1 MSVPAVLAL
10 ADGTI
15 FRGQSIG
22 ARGNTTGEVVFN
34 TALTGYQ
41 EILTDPSYA
50 RQIVTLTVPHIGNTG
65 ATPEDLEAAQVY
77 PAGLVIR
84 DLPHLSSNWRAN
96 ESLPEFLERGKVVA
110 IAGIDTRRLTRIL
123 REQGAQAGCIM
134 TGDQVDENA
143 AVKAARKFPGLK
155 GMDLAKVVSTKRSYQ
170 WNEGTL
176 WPEPSSAPIRANQRL
191 HVVAYDFGVKRNI
204 LRLLADGGCRM
215 TVVPAQTGADEALA
229 LEPDGIFLS
238 NGPGDPEPCSY
249 AIAATRRFLET
260 DLPVFG
266 ICLGHQILGLAAG
279 ARTVKMKF
287 GHHGANH
294 PVQELESGR
303 VFITSQ
309 NHGFAV
315 DESTLPKGVVATHR
329 SLFDGS
335 LQGLAFQERPVF
347 GFQGHPEA
355 SPGPHDLRGLF
366 ERFNHLMLRRLQAQL
381 KVAEENLRR
390 QHAGRH

>member
-1 MSVPAVLAL
+1 VSGPAVLAL

-22 ARGNTTGEVVFN
+22 AKGNTTGEVVFN

-41 EILTDPSYA
+41 EVLTDPSYA
-50 RQIVTLTVPHIGNTG
+50 RQIVTLTCPHIGNTG
-65 ATPEDLEAAQVY
+65 TTPEDLESAQVY
-77 PAGLVIR
+77 AAGLIIR
-84 DLPHLSSNWRAN
+84 DLPLVPSNWRAN

-110 IAGIDTRRLTRIL
+110 IAGIDTRKLTRLL
-123 REQGAQAGCIM
+123 REKGAQAGCIM
-134 TGDQVDENA
+134 TGDQVDQNA
-143 AVKAARKFPGLK
+143 AVKAARRFPGLK
-155 GMDLAKVVSTKRSYQ
+155 GMDLAKVVSVKRSYQ

-176 WPEPSSAPIRANQRL
+176 WPDAARAPIRSNQRL
-191 HVVAYDFGVKRNI
+191 HVVAYDFGIKRNI

-215 TVVPAQTGADEALA
+215 TVVPAQTPAAEVLA

-238 NGPGDPEPCSY
+238 NGPGDPEPCEY
-249 AIAATRRFLET
+249 AIEATRRFLET
-260 DLPVFG
+260 DVPVFG

-279 ARTVKMKF
+279 ASTVKMKF

-294 PVQELESGR
+294 PVQDLDTGR

-315 DESTLPKGVVATHR
+315 DEATLPAGVRATHR

-335 LQGLAFQERPVF
+335 LQGITFQERPVF

-355 SPGPHDLRGLF
+355 SPGPHDLRELF
-366 ERFNHLMLRRLQAQL
+366 ERFNRLMLRRLQAQL
-381 KVAEENLRR
+381 KVAEDNMR
-390 QHAGRH
+390 QRVSGR

>member
-22 ARGNTTGEVVFN
+22 AKGNTTGEVVFN
-34 TALTGYQ
+34 TALSGYQ

-65 ATPEDLEAAQVY
+65 ATPEDLESAQVY
-77 PAGLVIR
+77 AAGLVIR
-84 DLPHLSSNWRAN
+84 DLPPLSSNWRAN
-96 ESLPEFLERGKVVA
+96 ESLREFLERGKVVA

-123 REQGAQAGCIM
+123 REKGAQAGCIM
-134 TGDQVDENA
+134 TGDQVDQSA

-155 GMDLAKVVSTKRSYQ
+155 GMDLAKVVSAKRSYQ

-176 WPEPSSAPIRANQRL
+176 WPDPARVPIRTPQRL
-191 HVVAYDFGVKRNI
+191 HVVAYDFGIKRNI

-215 TVVPAQTGADEALA
+215 TVVPAQTSAEEALA

-238 NGPGDPEPCSY
+238 NGPGDPEPCTY
-249 AIAATRRFLET
+249 AIKATQRFLET
-260 DLPVFG
+260 DVPVFG
-266 ICLGHQILGLAAG
+266 ICLGHQILGLAGG

-315 DESTLPKGVVATHR
+315 DEETLPDGIIATHR

-335 LQGLAFQERPVF
+335 LQGLAFPERPVF

-355 SPGPHDLRGLF
+355 SPGPHDLKGLF

-390 QHAGRH
+390 QKAGGR

>member
-1 MSVPAVLAL
+1 VSVPAVLAL

-22 ARGNTTGEVVFN
+22 AKGNTTGEVVFN

-65 ATPEDLEAAQVY
+65 ATPEDLESAQVY
-77 PAGLVIR
+77 AAGLVIR
-84 DLPHLSSNWRAN
+84 DLPPISSNWRAN
-96 ESLPEFLERGKVVA
+96 ESLTEFLERGKVVA
-110 IAGIDTRRLTRIL
+110 IAGIDTRKLTRLL
-123 REQGAQAGCIM
+123 REKGAQAGCIM
-134 TGDQVDENA
+134 TGEQVDQSA

-176 WPEPSSAPIRANQRL
+176 WPEPSRAPIRANQRL
-191 HVVAYDFGVKRNI
+191 HVVAYDFGIKRNI

-215 TVVPAQTGADEALA
+215 TVVPAQTSAAEALA

-238 NGPGDPEPCSY
+238 NGPGDPEPCIY
-249 AIAATRRFLET
+249 AITATQRFLET

-266 ICLGHQILGLAAG
+266 ICLGHQILGLAAV

-315 DESTLPKGVVATHR
+315 EEETLPEGVVATHR

-335 LQGLAFQERPVF
+335 LQGIAFQERPVF

-355 SPGPHDLRGLF
+355 SPGPHDLKGLF

-390 QHAGRH
+390 QKAGGH